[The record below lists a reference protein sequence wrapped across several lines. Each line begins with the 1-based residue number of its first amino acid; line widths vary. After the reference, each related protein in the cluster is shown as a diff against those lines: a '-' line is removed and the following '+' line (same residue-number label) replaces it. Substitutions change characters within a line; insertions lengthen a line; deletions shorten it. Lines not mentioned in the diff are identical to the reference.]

1 MRMPLRRFR
10 VVLSHLVILYFLG
23 VHSAA
28 WAAESP
34 PESVQAF
41 LKAHCVRCH
50 GEKKSRGDVN
60 FEALMADG
68 TDALQQLKTWKA
80 AEGRIA
86 SREMPPEEADQ
97 PTEQERA
104 AFAQWYKSLMA
115 NLPAIP
121 APVQVRRLS
130 TQEYKRTMESIF
142 GFGLTLTTAKAE
154 QTKVETSLI
163 RKLMPPD
170 PNGPSG
176 YTNDTSGNPI
186 SAKVLGDYSYLA
198 DVAITKLLSLEG
210 RQALEAYCGPVRDGR
225 LTPHQAAKL
234 LDTFQARA
242 WRRPVSDDDRTAH
255 AKLVHDLSGEMMIS
269 ALKHELKY
277 VLMAPEFLCRGLLAT
292 NGTGASGPVDEFE
305 LAERLSYFLWADM
318 PDDELIAAAVAGT
331 LSQPK
336 MLEAQVRRMLQ
347 SPKARALSEVFGV
360 QWLQLDELDTINREV
375 PYAAALKG
383 QPIEFLHDLITRNRP
398 LRELLDSRT
407 EFVNA
412 YLAYYYVTDLD
423 KLPKTTRRTGV
434 ELEIL
439 PLTRIELRE
448 TKERGGLLTMPGI
461 LAMNKGP
468 IQRGKWMLER
478 ILGEHLGEP
487 PPNVPPIKPTK
498 GGAKTFREQFAAHRA
513 NKACASCHDRID
525 PVGFA
530 FEAYNDAGGFRLA
543 SNVASQKV
551 GKAIP
556 KKMDV
561 KPVDDPDVD
570 ASGTLP
576 SGERFKDFYEFK
588 SLLTTKLWPRVV
600 ENLVRQTLAYALCRE
615 LEATDEQV
623 VAELTV
629 RLSKPGAT
637 WGDLI
642 DGVVMSLPFRE
653 ASYAVMAS
661 MSKEP

>member
-1 MRMPLRRFR
+1 M
-10 VVLSHLVILYFLG
+10 
-23 VHSAA
+23 
-28 WAAESP
+28 
-34 PESVQAF
+34 QAF

-60 FEALMADG
+60 FEALMADR

-86 SREMPPEEADQ
+86 AREMPPEEADQ

-163 RKLMPPD
+163 RKLMPAD

-198 DVAITKLLSLEG
+198 DVAITRLLSLEG

-225 LTPHQAAKL
+225 LTPQQAAKL

-292 NGTGASGPVDEFE
+292 NGSGASGPVDEFE

-318 PDDELIAAAVAGT
+318 PDDALIAAAVAGT

-336 MLEAQVRRMLQ
+336 MLAAQVRRMLQ
-347 SPKARALSEVFGV
+347 SPSGVLFRGLRRSMAPARRAGHHQPRGAVRRGPQGPADRVPSRPDHSQPAAPGAAGLPHRIRERLSGV
-360 QWLQLDELDTINREV
+360 LLRSRSRQAPQNDPPNGGGTRGSTTHANRTAGDEGAWRAADHARHSGHEQRPDPARKVDAGADTSAAPGR
-375 PYAAALKG
+375 AAAERPRSSRRRG
-383 QPIEFLHDLITRNRP
+383 GRRRSESSSPRTGPTRPAPPATTASIRSGSRSRLTTTLAVSGSRATSPRRRSGRRYPRKWTSSQLMTRMWMRRHAPVGGTLQGLLRVQRSADHEALATRRRNSYADPRLRP
-398 LRELLDSRT
+398 LPGAGSDG
-407 EFVNA
+407 
-412 YLAYYYVTDLD
+412 
-423 KLPKTTRRTGV
+423 RTG
-434 ELEIL
+434 
-439 PLTRIELRE
+439 R
-448 TKERGGLLTMPGI
+448 RGADSP
-461 LAMNKGP
+461 A
-468 IQRGKWMLER
+468 
-478 ILGEHLGEP
+478 
-487 PPNVPPIKPTK
+487 
-498 GGAKTFREQFAAHRA
+498 
-513 NKACASCHDRID
+513 
-525 PVGFA
+525 
-530 FEAYNDAGGFRLA
+530 
-543 SNVASQKV
+543 
-551 GKAIP
+551 
-556 KKMDV
+556 
-561 KPVDDPDVD
+561 
-570 ASGTLP
+570 
-576 SGERFKDFYEFK
+576 
-588 SLLTTKLWPRVV
+588 
-600 ENLVRQTLAYALCRE
+600 
-615 LEATDEQV
+615 LEA
-623 VAELTV
+623 
-629 RLSKPGAT
+629 RAT

-642 DGVVMSLPFRE
+642 DGVVTSLPFRE
-653 ASYAVMAS
+653 ASYAVMAAVP
-661 MSKEP
+661 KQP